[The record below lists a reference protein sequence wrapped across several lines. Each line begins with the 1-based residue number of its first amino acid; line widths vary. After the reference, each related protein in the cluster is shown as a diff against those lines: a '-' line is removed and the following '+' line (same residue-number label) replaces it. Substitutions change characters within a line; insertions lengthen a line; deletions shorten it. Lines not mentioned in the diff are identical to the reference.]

1 MLYLQRNRIGRNGL
15 DDVRGLL
22 ECPSVTTV
30 DIQDNKIEDP
40 AILEEIL
47 VRMPNLKVL
56 YLKGNPCVNKIKNY
70 RKTVI
75 SKIPTLLYLD
85 DRPVFADDRRNAEA
99 FARGGIEEERKE
111 REKIAQEKR
120 AKDDHNRKCF
130 QDMIKKAREEKR
142 IADEKAA
149 AEKAAAEGEAKAI
162 AAAADDGDGDEAK
175 GEPAEGETVVQID
188 TSPRPQHKTVSVAAS
203 SDNEEPPA
211 LEEVDSD
218 TLKAEK

>member
-130 QDMIKKAREEKR
+130 
-142 IADEKAA
+142 
-149 AEKAAAEGEAKAI
+149 
-162 AAAADDGDGDEAK
+162 
-175 GEPAEGETVVQID
+175 
-188 TSPRPQHKTVSVAAS
+188 
-203 SDNEEPPA
+203 
-211 LEEVDSD
+211 
-218 TLKAEK
+218 